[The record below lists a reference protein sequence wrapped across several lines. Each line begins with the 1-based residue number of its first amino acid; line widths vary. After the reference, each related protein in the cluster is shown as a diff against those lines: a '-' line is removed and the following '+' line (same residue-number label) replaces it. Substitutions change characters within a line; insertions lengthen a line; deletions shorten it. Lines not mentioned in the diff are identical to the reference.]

1 MLLNF
6 TCSNF
11 RSLRDEQ
18 TLSMLPGSTRNHQ
31 NHIITQGNLDIL
43 CLSVIYGANAS
54 GKSNI
59 YKAMRFSRDFI
70 LGRPIDKQSYFRLD
84 SESKGK
90 PSTFEYEFTLNGNI
104 YRYGFQLLIS
114 EGKIGGEWLWRVS
127 DNESEDDRLIY
138 QKPLDANPCPKA
150 ISKFKLRTSRY
161 LILTLVDELRHK
173 KDPDVMEIVAVR
185 DWFENN
191 LKIIGTD
198 ENMLDDLDYTEEEC
212 MEIGRLLA
220 DFDVGISAVSFQTVS
235 EKYLGDEKP
244 IYSKNGMKIGEH
256 VVQKDSSQVSQKGRR
271 KIGPG
276 DKKMVLTNDHGYME
290 ELFLWYDESDGTRR
304 LLDLASILV
313 SSTPD
318 ITYIIDELDRSLH
331 PMVVYEMVRRF
342 ATSRSS
348 GPPRQLLFTTH
359 QTCLLD
365 QDLLRRDEIWF
376 VQKERDGHSDLYSL
390 DEYEVRFDKNIE
402 KMYLAGRFNAIPKI
416 IRGEQRRT
424 EPEMLQSVAISP
436 RSTIWHSRAGG
447 PSRGT
452 SL

>member
-11 RSLRDEQ
+11 RSFRDEQ

-43 CLSVIYGANAS
+43 SLSVIYGANAS

-70 LGRPIDKQSYFRLD
+70 LGSPIDKQSYFRLD
-84 SESKGK
+84 SESIGK
-90 PSTFEYEFTLNGNI
+90 PSTFEYEFTLNGII

-114 EGKIGGEWLWRVS
+114 EGKVSGEWLWRVS

-138 QKPLDANPCPKA
+138 QKPLDANPCPDG
-150 ISKFKLRTSRY
+150 ILKFKRRTSKY

-173 KDPDVMEIVAVR
+173 NDPDVLEIVAVR

-191 LKIIGTD
+191 LRVIGTD

-212 MEIGRLLA
+212 KEIGRLLA
-220 DFDVGISAVSFQTVS
+220 DFDVGISSVSFKEVS
-235 EKYLGDEKP
+235 DKHLKEEKLV
-244 IYSKNGMKIGEH
+244 YSKDDLKIGEH
-256 VVQKDSSQVSQKGRR
+256 IVQKNLPNKERIKV
-271 KIGPG
+271 GPG
-276 DKKMVLTNDHGYME
+276 RKRQVLTNNHGYKE
-290 ELFLWYDESDGTRR
+290 EPFLWFDESDGTRR
-304 LLDLASILV
+304 LLDLATIMI
-313 SSTPD
+313 SSVPD
-318 ITYIIDELDRSLH
+318 ITYVVDELDRSLH

-342 ATSRSS
+342 AVSRSN
-348 GPPRQLLFTTH
+348 GPSRQLLFTTH

-376 VQKERDGHSDLYSL
+376 VQKETDGHSDLYSL
-390 DEYEVRFDKNIE
+390 DDYEVRFDKNIE
-402 KMYLAGRFNAIPKI
+402 KMYLAGRFNAIPRI
-416 IRGEQRRT
+416 IRGDQRRI
-424 EPEMLQSVAISP
+424 EPEMFQNVAVSQK
-436 RSTIWHSRAGG
+436 STIWHSRAGG
-447 PSRGT
+447 LSRGI
-452 SL
+452 SR